1 MLSVLSVFYKD
12 WHSRNTLK
20 EAANLYISIKTKFII
35 LLSFLMAVILAL
47 QFYFTNKTQQD
58 IFNELTQI
66 SLTINQAANAY
77 IYQDFPKIEKLQS
90 FLSIEDS
97 LIKQKHINRRYLDNL
112 DIQVERINS
121 IIKKYDVRNKQI
133 VIDKDLLGEVDVKD
147 LKEPY
152 INRFSRN
159 KKSRQIFRNFPS
171 SVKNFVW
178 QDKDSLKWDFEEI
191 KIVLNQSHKGS
202 LDSLIKVT
210 AGIKKNIKRQKPS
223 SFSFMLPDFSKP
235 DSMRFFRYNYKTA
248 QLNQA
253 LDNIRNR
260 NMLIT
265 LLIFTLSIAAIM
277 LVTRRFLKPI
287 DSLKDSFK
295 RVVDGDLGI
304 SVNTLSKD
312 EIGDL
317 TRSFNQMVEELKKNR
332 EKEVILQR
340 KERLASLGQLTAGVA
355 HELKNP
361 LNAINLTIDHLNDKF
376 ISEDNEQ
383 PKKYIE
389 TIQNEIRR
397 LDNIVN
403 NFLNYIRSEQLN
415 KSEIDINALL
425 IEVIHL
431 YEREMAAANV
441 DVQSEFTDP
450 FKLKVDGER
459 LKTAFV
465 NIILNAVQAMPEG
478 GKLTVRTNVEKRA
491 VYIIDTGAGIPE
503 KDIEHIFDLFY
514 TTKSSGTGLGM
525 PTAYKIIK
533 EHQGDILINS
543 QEGRGTEVIIQ
554 L

>member
-1 MLSVLSVFYKD
+1 M
-12 WHSRNTLK
+12 
-20 EAANLYISIKTKFII
+20 YISIKTKFII

-112 DIQVERINS
+112 DLQVERIDS
-121 IIKKYDVRNKQI
+121 IIKKYNVRNERI
-133 VIDKDLLGEVDVKD
+133 VNYKDLIDEIDVKA

-159 KKSRQIFRNFPS
+159 KKSRQIIRTFPS
-171 SVKNFVW
+171 SVKNFVL
-178 QDKDSLKWDFEEI
+178 QNKDSLKWDFEEI

-202 LDSLIKVT
+202 LDSLIKVS
-210 AGIKKNIKRQKPS
+210 AGFKKNIKRQKPP
-223 SFSFMLPDFSKP
+223 SFSFMVPDFSKP
-235 DSMRFFRYNYKTA
+235 DSMRFLRYNYKTA

-253 LDNIRNR
+253 LDDIRNR

-265 LLIFTLSIAAIM
+265 LLIFTFSIAAIM

-376 ISEDNEQ
+376 ISEDDEQ

-403 NFLNYIRSEQLN
+403 NFLNYIRSEQLK
-415 KSEIDINALL
+415 KSETDVNALL
-425 IEVIHL
+425 IEVMRL

-441 DVQSEFTDP
+441 DVQSEFDDP
-450 FKLKVDGER
+450 FMLKVDGER

-491 VYIIDTGAGIPE
+491 VHIIDTGAGIPE